1 MNNNKKQQSKQVW
14 KVFTV
19 FTENTDKL
27 PYFCHLLMEASGFVQ
42 HVLTINVLLRH
53 CKRYK
58 IYI

>member
-1 MNNNKKQQSKQVW
+1 MNNNNNQQSKQVW
-14 KVFTV
+14 KVFA
-19 FTENTDKL
+19 ENTDKL
-27 PYFCHLLMEASGFVQ
+27 PYFCHLLMEASGFAR